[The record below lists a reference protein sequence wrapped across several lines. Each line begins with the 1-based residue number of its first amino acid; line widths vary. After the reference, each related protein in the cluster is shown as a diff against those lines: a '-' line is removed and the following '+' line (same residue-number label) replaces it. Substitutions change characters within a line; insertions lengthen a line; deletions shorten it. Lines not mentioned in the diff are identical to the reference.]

1 MLADIYHLWYNILCF
16 YAMYIL
22 FFQIQIQPPGP
33 VRRPSEVYSS
43 DFLETVRKSSQNDFM
58 VVNQLGSGISRGCMN
73 YGRLYQGKYIPPER
87 TDGLLPECEEEE
99 SVNEEATSEEVIG
112 EDSCVTTSADIDLD

>member
-22 FFQIQIQPPGP
+22 FFQIQIQFPGP

-58 VVNQLGSGISRGCMN
+58 VVNELGSGISRGCMN

-87 TDGLLPECEEEE
+87 TDGLLPKVE
-99 SVNEEATSEEVIG
+99 SVNEEATFKEVIC
-112 EDSCVTTSADIDLD
+112 ENLSSKKSEHIDLD